1 MNKRYSDFDSL
12 DKSIKD
18 VYCNLPSLPAKTL
31 FKISDKKYIEER
43 RNVLN
48 KYIKDLINRKDMRT
62 CQAFRKFIE
71 IESYFPVSK
80 SYEAERIA

>member
-1 MNKRYSDFDSL
+1 MNKRYSDFDTL
-12 DKSIKD
+12 DKVIKD
-18 VYCNLPSLPAKTL
+18 IYSNLPSLPSKTL

-62 CQAFRKFIE
+62 C
-71 IESYFPVSK
+71 
-80 SYEAERIA
+80 